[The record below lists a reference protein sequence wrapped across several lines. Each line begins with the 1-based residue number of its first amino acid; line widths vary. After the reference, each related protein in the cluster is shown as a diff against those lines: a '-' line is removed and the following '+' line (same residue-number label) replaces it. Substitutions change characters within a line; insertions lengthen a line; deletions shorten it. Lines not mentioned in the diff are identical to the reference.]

1 MAENQKHQKPMYR
14 KSKAQTLV
22 DSISAIDA
30 VLNAAMN
37 SKTAKNIIGCYQN
50 GEMRSISDAISGEV
64 IDPETRAELKK
75 RRESILLDDST
86 APRPTIEVTIGEK
99 KKKKKHKKKKKY
111 KNTPYIDLVE
121 KPRKKKKKKK
131 KKKSKDSYLYY

>member
-1 MAENQKHQKPMYR
+1 MAENQKHQRPMYR

-22 DSISAIDA
+22 DSISAIDTI
-30 VLNAAMN
+30 LNAAMN

-64 IDPETRAELKK
+64 IDPETRAELRK
-75 RRESILLDDST
+75 RRETILLGDSNV
-86 APRPTIEVTIGEK
+86 ARPTIEVTIGEK
-99 KKKKKHKKKKKY
+99 KKKKHRKKKKKY

-131 KKKSKDSYLYY
+131 KKSKEYLYY